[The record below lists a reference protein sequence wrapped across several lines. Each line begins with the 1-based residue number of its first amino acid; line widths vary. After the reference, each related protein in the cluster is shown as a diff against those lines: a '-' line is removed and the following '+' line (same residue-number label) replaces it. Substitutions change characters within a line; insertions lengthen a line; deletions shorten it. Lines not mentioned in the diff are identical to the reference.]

1 MKKRSD
7 KPEKPPQGRLY
18 RLACYIKLLDVGRA
32 ATEEQG
38 KVKRYAVSS
47 RASPSAHC
55 ILISPNPKEMNDS
68 GLTSNHLKC

>member
-1 MKKRSD
+1 M
-7 KPEKPPQGRLY
+7 
-18 RLACYIKLLDVGRA
+18 LLDVGRA

-55 ILISPNPKEMNDS
+55 ILISPNPREMNGQAPAFEEPS
-68 GLTSNHLKC
+68 VQCAAP